1 MSAEENNKYLLQ
13 YIITVQ
19 VPIEA
24 EDEEDAYGSSYDIDP
39 LEYINDV
46 RNTDVELERVVE
58 LTEDEWAWWTR
69 KRKKKS

>member
-1 MSAEENNKYLLQ
+1 MSAEDNNNKYLLQ
-13 YIITVQ
+13 YTITVQ

-24 EDEEDAYGSSYDIDP
+24 EDEEDAFGCSYDIDP

-58 LTEDEWAWWTR
+58 LTEDEWAWWNR
-69 KRKKKS
+69 KRKKQ